1 MRDDTRNDCSPKT
14 LLLENTLISWRP
26 PGGIH
31 APVPAQLFANTC
43 PAGWKKSGEII
54 GFEMSS
60 TWL

>member
-43 PAGWKKSGEII
+43 PAGWKNQGKSLD
-54 GFEMSS
+54 SK
-60 TWL
+60 